1 MLVNRLHAPSSNAK
15 KPRRNAGLLRC
26 HFCVSWSI
34 GALSCVA
41 RVGRFPTS
49 VRCRPCGTSQ
59 PLRGHSSVWRRPFDV
74 SPALYNQVHDNESD
88 QGERIGCPAALGAR
102 GGALHSSSALGVN
115 VFSYWES
122 RADLRPLLS
131 AIDLPGD
138 TGVLE
143 FERKLPTGAGGTPPN
158 LDVVITLADGT
169 LVGIESKFTEW
180 MTPKPGLGARLAP
193 YVSDDGSSYW
203 SRAGLP
209 SADCIAKALYD
220 GREKY
225 EYLDVQQLFKHAL
238 GLARQAAGAP
248 WSLRYVYLGAP
259 GAAGNDHAEEIARFS
274 AAVGEELR
282 FSAITY
288 QSLFASLA
296 GAPTVDATY
305 LAYLRDRYASP

>member
-1 MLVNRLHAPSSNAK
+1 MSERTLAAFQNADGGEMLDNAYAPAK
-15 KPRRNAGLLRC
+15 MR
-26 HFCVSWSI
+26 
-34 GALSCVA
+34 
-41 RVGRFPTS
+41 
-49 VRCRPCGTSQ
+49 
-59 PLRGHSSVWRRPFDV
+59 
-74 SPALYNQVHDNESD
+74 
-88 QGERIGCPAALGAR
+88 
-102 GGALHSSSALGVN
+102 ALHSSSALGFN

-122 RADLRPLLS
+122 QADLAPLLT
-131 AIDLPGD
+131 AIDVPGD

-143 FERKLPTGAGGTPPN
+143 FERKFPTGAGGTPPN
-158 LDVVITLADGT
+158 IDVVITTADGT

-180 MTPKPGLGARLAP
+180 MTPKPGLEARLAS
-193 YVSDDGSSYW
+193 YVSDNGSSYW

-209 SADCIAKALYD
+209 SADRIARALYD
-220 GREKY
+220 GRENY
-225 EYLDVQQLFKHAL
+225 EYLDVPQLFKHAL

-259 GAAGNDHAEEIARFS
+259 GAAGSDHAEEIARFS
-274 AAVGEELR
+274 AELGEELR